1 MKELTQ
7 ETSKWRRPI
16 PNRSTIIILASAA
29 IIGVVYLLTQD
40 NESVLYLLSNGLPP
54 LLAFAVVVTAM
65 AGLIRNGVSIKNRVS
80 IVWLGYSLGMLLWLL
95 GESTW
100 AVYALWYSIPIPF
113 PSPADGFWLAGY
125 VPLMCA
131 MVIQAWP
138 FGEFFAS
145 RKMLALISSVLVMA
159 GLLLLV
165 LVPATYASAIGNSLT
180 GVVVSLAYPLFD
192 VALLVVALPIL
203 FLFGRGTFWRPFL
216 FVTVGLILAF
226 LGDILFSWATL
237 NGIYYDGSYL
247 ELFFHWS
254 YLAIGYG
261 FYLRFRTGVGPH
273 MLE

>member
-1 MKELTQ
+1 MKKPAEK
-7 ETSKWRRPI
+7 TSDGSGHI
-16 PNRSTIIILASAA
+16 PDKGISIMLALAA
-29 IIGVVYLLTQD
+29 VTGIGYLLAQT
-40 NESVLYLLSNGLPP
+40 NEEFLYLLSNGLPP

-65 AGLIRNGVSIKNRVS
+65 AGLIRYGVSMKNRVS

-100 AVYALWYSIPIPF
+100 AVYTLWYSIPIPF
-113 PSPADGFWLAGY
+113 PSPADVFWLAGY

-138 FGEFFAS
+138 FREFFAS
-145 RKMLALISSVLVMA
+145 RKMLALISLVLVTA
-159 GLLLLV
+159 GLLLVALI
-165 LVPATYASAIGNSLT
+165 PPTYASEIGNSLIE
-180 GVVVSLAYPLFD
+180 VVVSLAYPLFD
-192 VALLVVALPIL
+192 VGLLVVALPLL
-203 FLFGRGTFWRPFL
+203 FLYGRGTFWRPFL

-226 LGDILFSWATL
+226 FGDILFSWATL
-237 NGIYYDGSYL
+237 SGVYYNGSYL

-261 FYLRFRTGVGPH
+261 FYRRFRIGIGTH